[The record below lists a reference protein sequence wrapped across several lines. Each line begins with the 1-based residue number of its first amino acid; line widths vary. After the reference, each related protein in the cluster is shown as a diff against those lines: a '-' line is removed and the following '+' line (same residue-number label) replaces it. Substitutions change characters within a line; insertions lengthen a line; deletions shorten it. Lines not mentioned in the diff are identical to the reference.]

1 MISSVYP
8 WLEKEAMEREEKEME
23 RKEQKK
29 VKKNAGEM
37 REKQ

>member
-8 WLEKEAMEREEKEME
+8 WLEKEAMEREEKERE

>member
-8 WLEKEAMEREEKEME
+8 WLEKEAMEREEKERE

-29 VKKNAGEM
+29 VKKNAGER